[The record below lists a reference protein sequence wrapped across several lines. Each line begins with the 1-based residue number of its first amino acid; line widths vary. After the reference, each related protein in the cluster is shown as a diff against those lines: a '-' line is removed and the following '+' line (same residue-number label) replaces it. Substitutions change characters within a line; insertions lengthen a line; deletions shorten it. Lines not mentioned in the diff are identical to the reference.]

1 MKEKEIKADKEV
13 RTKVEKFL
21 AKCKTV
27 FMATN
32 GSHGHPNVRAMVPLR
47 ADGAET
53 LWFITDLDSSK
64 IIELVK
70 DNKAVI
76 YIYEPRTMVECRL
89 WGSVVILDDA
99 ASIRQIWSDSLK
111 KYFDGP
117 DDPRIRVLRFDAAN
131 GVYCGK
137 DHTAIEFNN

>member
-1 MKEKEIKADKEV
+1 MKERELTHKEV
-13 RTKVEKFL
+13 KGKVEKFL
-21 AKCKTV
+21 GKCKAV

-47 ADGAET
+47 VDGTDT

-70 DNKAVI
+70 DDKAVI
-76 YIYEPRTMVECRL
+76 YAYEPRTMVECRL
-89 WGSVVILDDA
+89 WGTIAILEDGS
-99 ASIRQIWSDSLK
+99 SIRQLWHDALR

-117 DDPRIRVLRFDAAN
+117 EDPRIRVLRFDVSN

-137 DHTAIEFNN
+137 DHEAIEFRS